1 MNDSIILKNNPFV
14 APADGRCIINDL
26 PAELLSQ
33 IFVIGAECHCE
44 ESKGDG
50 DDDSYTDSLS
60 ELDSDTDGMD
70 QYDLQLGKIALSK
83 RDVALKSEKP
93 RSSFHFR
100 MDSAEAT
107 AAERLRSS
115 DRKSVV

>member
-1 MNDSIILKNNPFV
+1 MDESSMNDSIILKNNPFV

-60 ELDSDTDGMD
+60 ELVFATTLCSTLL
-70 QYDLQLGKIALSK
+70 Y
-83 RDVALKSEKP
+83 
-93 RSSFHFR
+93 SSFV
-100 MDSAEAT
+100 
-107 AAERLRSS
+107 
-115 DRKSVV
+115 KI